1 MVVNILP
8 IMCKQSKC
16 SLGIDIML
24 IEVGQLKEEGMW
36 EILTSQLYKSYTK
49 KNLAFEILS

>member
-1 MVVNILP
+1 
-8 IMCKQSKC
+8 
-16 SLGIDIML
+16 ML